1 MGCFGHDDRKE
12 VLTREVMDWREIHAR
27 PYELTEIQ
35 EDCRKSAQFDW
46 IAKHPIKEVENEEH

>member
-46 IAKHPIKEVENEEH
+46 IAKHPIKEKNE